1 MVCENQ
7 LYQAHKEMERVKRD
21 MGGPGGQAN
30 MSEVVRVQS
39 KWAGLGCE
47 WCALCGCEWYV
58 GMRNTCTYIQC
69 RYFDQLQYTYCSRY
83 SGATLIQVNLIQ
95 TS

>member
-39 KWAGLGCE
+39 EWVGLGVSGVHC
-47 WCALCGCEWYV
+47 V
-58 GMRNTCTYIQC
+58 GVDGMW
-69 RYFDQLQYTYCSRY
+69 
-83 SGATLIQVNLIQ
+83 V
-95 TS
+95 